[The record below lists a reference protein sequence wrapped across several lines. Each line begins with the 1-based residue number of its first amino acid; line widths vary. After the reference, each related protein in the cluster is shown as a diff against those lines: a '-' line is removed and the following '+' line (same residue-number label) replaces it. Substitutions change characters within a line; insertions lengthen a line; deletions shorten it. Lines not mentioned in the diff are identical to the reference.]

1 MMKRKPALAGVLSGF
16 VPGLG
21 QILLGERW
29 RGMAILVA
37 VIIIGNLNAIWL
49 SLYAVSET
57 VPLFFWTE
65 TIPRV
70 AHRMF
75 AFYGIAFW
83 VWQSYDAYRL
93 AKQGSTKKVQKAE
106 A

>member
-93 AKQGSTKKVQKAE
+93 VKQGSTKKVQKAE